1 MAKEIFNIR
10 NMYFAEGIPVEEIP
24 EEESGDLMYNILGNT
39 NLEKVLM
46 WNFGVSRNA
55 AKQMVHE
62 ILKIR
67 RYYHTLKEQIEKEAD
82 EWSDEDA

>member
-1 MAKEIFNIR
+1 
-10 NMYFAEGIPVEEIP
+10 
-24 EEESGDLMYNILGNT
+24 MYNILGNT

-67 RYYHTLKEQIEKEAD
+67 RRYYHTLKDEIEKNAD
-82 EWSDEDA
+82 EWSDEECQN